1 MRTMLI
7 EGPPGSGKSSILRAL
22 NSLGLDAFLLHEF
35 HSKRRVVHRGYGLF
49 RDGKKLQIR
58 DSKTAGLE
66 DRLEDMVLNSR
77 FIDISDEFED
87 LKLRLLKDRLDFMS
101 SLLGSLVIKE
111 GLLSGLI
118 DRCSDS
124 FISSTASIIKQ
135 AERIF
140 FLNLNAEE
148 LLRRQDSR
156 FRKRGEYDDR
166 TFSNRV
172 SVFNIQFKEV
182 ARRSG
187 VDVIYLNATEDIK
200 TIAMEIRGMI

>member
-1 MRTMLI
+1 MRTLLI
-7 EGPPGSGKSSILRAL
+7 EGPPGSGKSSVLRAL

-35 HSKRRVVHRGYGLF
+35 HSKRRMLSKEYGFF
-49 RDGKKLQIR
+49 RKGKRLQIR

-66 DRLEDMVLNSR
+66 DRLEDMILNSR
-77 FIDISDEFED
+77 FIDTYDEFED
-87 LKLRLLKDRLDFMS
+87 LKLRLLKSRFDFMS
-101 SLLGSLVIKE
+101 SLPRPLVIKE
-111 GLLSGLI
+111 GLFSFLI
-118 DRCSDS
+118 DKCSDS

-172 SVFNIQFKEV
+172 SVFNSQFKEV

-187 VDVIYLNATEDIK
+187 VDVIYLNAAEDIK
-200 TIAMEIRGMI
+200 TITGKIRGTI